1 MMISISSRSR
11 LVAAASPL
19 ALAIVMASSP
29 ARAQDAQPGITG
41 AASAATAAQPNAAP
55 TQGDQSANPTPQS
68 DQASGNIV
76 VTGFRA
82 SLQNAINKKKKA
94 DQIVESVSAEDIGKL
109 PDASI
114 GEAIARLPGIT
125 SQRLSGRADVI
136 SIRGFGPDYSTTL
149 LNGREQTSTGDNRA
163 VQFDQYPAEVI
174 NQVNIYKT
182 PIASVIGQGIA
193 GTIDLRT
200 IRPLEYGRQ
209 VISVGGRAVYPDIGK
224 LNPDAKKFGYRVN
237 GVYVDQFA
245 EGRAGI
251 SLAASWDDEPY
262 EIQEFNAWGYA
273 DGPGGNKVVGGLK
286 SYSRST
292 ELKRLGLTGTAEF
305 KPVDGWTSTVD
316 GFYSDF
322 KDDQIARGIEVP
334 LQWGGTS
341 PPLPPH
347 EVLQPDFTAS
357 NGLITSGTYANVV
370 GVVRNVLQPRH
381 AKLYSVGWNNRYDGQ
396 NGWRG

>member
-1 MMISISSRSR
+1 MISISSRSR

-19 ALAIVMASSP
+19 AVAMVLSATP
-29 ARAQDAQPGITG
+29 AWAQNADPAITG
-41 AASAATAAQPNAAP
+41 AASAAAAQAQPTDNSASPAAN
-55 TQGDQSANPTPQS
+55 DQ
-68 DQASGNIV
+68 QAVV

-82 SLQNAINKKKKA
+82 SLQNAVNKKKKS

-200 IRPLEYGRQ
+200 IRPL
-209 VISVGGRAVYPDIGK
+209 
-224 LNPDAKKFGYRVN
+224 
-237 GVYVDQFA
+237 
-245 EGRAGI
+245 
-251 SLAASWDDEPY
+251 
-262 EIQEFNAWGYA
+262 
-273 DGPGGNKVVGGLK
+273 
-286 SYSRST
+286 
-292 ELKRLGLTGTAEF
+292 
-305 KPVDGWTSTVD
+305 
-316 GFYSDF
+316 
-322 KDDQIARGIEVP
+322 
-334 LQWGGTS
+334 
-341 PPLPPH
+341 
-347 EVLQPDFTAS
+347 
-357 NGLITSGTYANVV
+357 
-370 GVVRNVLQPRH
+370 
-381 AKLYSVGWNNRYDGQ
+381 
-396 NGWRG
+396 